1 MNRIAA
7 ALALMLGLFAP
18 HMGLAAPVHNA
29 TVYKDP
35 ACGCCAS
42 YADYLRKNGFK
53 VDVVETANMAAVK
66 AKYGVPSQLSSC
78 HTMIVEG
85 YVVEGHVP
93 VLAVKRLL
101 AEKPSIK
108 GIALPGMPMGSPGMS
123 GEKEAPFVI
132 YEITDGPAKVFSTE

>member
-1 MNRIAA
+1 
-7 ALALMLGLFAP
+7 
-18 HMGLAAPVHNA
+18 MGFAAPGLNA
-29 TVYKDP
+29 TVYRDP

-66 AKYGVPSQLSSC
+66 AKYGVPPQLSSC
-78 HTMIVEG
+78 HTTIIDG

-132 YEITDGPAKVFSTE
+132 YEIMDGPAKVFSTE